1 MYKNIKLI
9 DLQYINSNLKDQF
22 LKKVTIDKNRKREKK
37 SRPATVNERNR
48 ARISFNKLES
58 KIAAEGF
65 SRHKEWHAYFY
76 LSELLQRNAFDLF
89 DKDIK
94 KYIKRFTANENY
106 TVLVLLKDLELE
118 RKIIQGSFTKESVQ
132 SINLILLQQLKFA
145 EAASENLEWRYKSY
159 AAFMRTIYPSI
170 SILNT
175 SLKNPKGTWQ
185 KIYDLRAKMHDAKKI
200 DEKISV
206 LQSLYKITGKSTA
219 LTLKREH
226 AAVCGNL
233 ATFNMIQG
241 NFDNAHTYYNEAISL
256 RNFFRP
262 AGYFTLQY
270 NFVGLSLR
278 NLQFDLAY
286 QSMLKV
292 DSGIQQLP
300 AIAFKWQLLKCMTYA
315 FAGREKEIKNI
326 LPPVPSKKITSDYI
340 YFYIIWAIYF
350 THTNKTE
357 TAQQMLETAQSLC
370 KRHPTEQSMLVFI
383 TLLRKYHRF
392 HEDHSHKISVEK
404 TRELLKKVNMKEL
417 SSGNILPLVWLNKFL
432 THII

>member
-1 MYKNIKLI
+1 MSKNIKLT
-9 DLQYINSNLKDQF
+9 DLEFINNNKLATFSQ
-22 LKKVTIDKNRKREKK
+22 KVTLPLNPKKDKKTGA
-37 SRPATVNERNR
+37 SSVNERNR

-65 SRHKEWHAYFY
+65 LRHKEWHAYFY

-94 KYIKRFTANENY
+94 KYTKRFTTSENY
-106 TVLVLLKDLELE
+106 ALLVLLKDLELE
-118 RKIIQGSFTKESVQ
+118 RKIIEGSLTKNSVQ
-132 SINLILLQQLKFA
+132 SMNLILLQQLQFA
-145 EAASENLEWRYKSY
+145 GAVTENLEWRYKSY
-159 AAFMRTIYPSI
+159 ASLMHTIHPALTV
-170 SILNT
+170 LNT
-175 SLKNPKGTWQ
+175 STRKPSGTWQ

-219 LTLKREH
+219 VTLKREH

-241 NFDNAHTYYNEAISL
+241 HFTNALAFYNEAIAL
-256 RNFFRP
+256 RSFFRP

-326 LPPVPSKKITSDYI
+326 LPAVPNKKNTADYI
-340 YFYIIWAIYF
+340 YFYIIWSIYF
-350 THTNKTE
+350 THSNKTE
-357 TAQQMLETAQSLC
+357 TAVQMLETAQSLC
-370 KRHPTEQSMLVFI
+370 KRHGGEQNMLVFI

-392 HEDHSHKISVEK
+392 HEDYSHKTSVEK
-404 TRELLKKVNMKEL
+404 TLDLLKKVDMKEL

-432 THII
+432 TNTL